1 MSINVETEDLIPFSD
16 ARTAFPGGKR
26 LALATLHRWRLPPGV
41 RGVQLET
48 CVVGGLRYTSRQAI
62 SRFIEEQ
69 NRDELPAP
77 AITAKQRR
85 TQAESAMKVLEA
97 AGI

>member
-1 MSINVETEDLIPFSD
+1 MIDTSSETLIPFSE
-16 ARTAFPGGKR
+16 ARTAFPGRKR
-26 LALATLHRWRLPPGV
+26 LALQTLHRWRLPPGV

-62 SRFIEEQ
+62 DRFIAAQNCDEQ
-69 NRDELPAP
+69 PAP
-77 AITAKQRR
+77 TITAKQRR
-85 TQAESAMKVLEA
+85 VQAEAANRVLQE

>member
-1 MSINVETEDLIPFSD
+1 MSINVETEDLIPFSE

-26 LALATLHRWRLPPGV
+26 LSLATLHRWRLSGIRGV
-41 RGVQLET
+41 RLET
-48 CVVGGLRYTSRQAI
+48 CVVGGLRYCSQQSI
-62 SRFIEEQ
+62 SRFIAAQ
-69 NRDELPAP
+69 NRDEQPTP

-85 TQAESAMKVLEA
+85 TQAEAANRVLQE

>member
-1 MSINVETEDLIPFSD
+1 MSIDVETEDLIPFSE

-26 LALATLHRWRLPPGV
+26 LSLATLHRWRLPPGV

-48 CVVGGLRYTSRQAI
+48 CVVGGLRYVSRQSIA
-62 SRFIEEQ
+62 RFIAAQ
-69 NRDELPAP
+69 NRDESPAP

-85 TQAESAMKVLEA
+85 TQAEAANRVLQE

>member
-1 MSINVETEDLIPFSD
+1 MSINVETEDLIPFSE

-26 LALATLHRWRLPPGV
+26 LSLQTLHRWRLSGV
-41 RGVQLET
+41 RGVRLET
-48 CVVGGLRYTSRQAI
+48 CVVGGLRYCSRESI
-62 SRFIEEQ
+62 SRFIAAQ
-69 NRDELPAP
+69 NASESPAP

-85 TQAESAMKVLEA
+85 TQAESANRVLQE

>member
-1 MSINVETEDLIPFSD
+1 MSINVETEDLIPFSE

-26 LALATLHRWRLPPGV
+26 LSLATLHRWRLSGV
-41 RGVQLET
+41 RNTRLET
-48 CVVGGLRYTSRQAI
+48 CVVGGLRYVSRESI
-62 SRFIEEQ
+62 SRFLAAQ
-69 NRDELPAP
+69 NASESPAP

-85 TQAESAMKVLEA
+85 TQAESANRVLQE